1 MMRYVVIGV
10 GWSKN
15 IATMQKI
22 KVIYL
27 IYFEFTFNQTDC
39 DYSMDLSKLF
49 SFEEQLICLMM
60 NDIQLEPFSL
70 AKPN

>member
-1 MMRYVVIGV
+1 
-10 GWSKN
+10 
-15 IATMQKI
+15 MQKI

-39 DYSMDLSKLF
+39 DYSMDLSKQF
-49 SFEEQLICLMM
+49 SFEKQPICLMM
-60 NDIQLEPFSL
+60 NDIQFEPFSL

>member
-1 MMRYVVIGV
+1 MMRYVIGV

-39 DYSMDLSKLF
+39 DYYMDLSKLF
-49 SFEEQLICLMM
+49 LFEEQLICLMM

>member
-1 MMRYVVIGV
+1 MMRYVIGV

-22 KVIYL
+22 KVICL

-39 DYSMDLSKLF
+39 DYSMDQSKLF
-49 SFEEQLICLMM
+49 SFEEQPICLMM
-60 NDIQLEPFSL
+60 NDIQFEPFSL